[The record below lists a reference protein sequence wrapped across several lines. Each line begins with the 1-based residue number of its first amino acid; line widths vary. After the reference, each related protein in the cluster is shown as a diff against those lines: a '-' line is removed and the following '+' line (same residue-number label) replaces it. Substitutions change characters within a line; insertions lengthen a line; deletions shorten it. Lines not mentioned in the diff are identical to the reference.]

1 VFPNI
6 DVARILATHR
16 VDGHRNARKIVH
28 VGIEELVMLANAGH
42 LNRSKEGL
50 GHWKLTPRLDLQ
62 GCPWGLRMV
71 D

>member
-1 VFPNI
+1 
-6 DVARILATHR
+6 
-16 VDGHRNARKIVH
+16 

>member
-1 VFPNI
+1 MLPNI
-6 DVARILATHR
+6 DVARILATNR
-16 VDGHRNARKIVH
+16 VDKHLKIVH

-42 LNRSKEGL
+42 LNRNKEGL